1 MKTEE
6 TVLELKPPLTK
17 DIRMYCFVCTGNTCR
32 SPMAAALL
40 NDLGQSRGIFAFS
53 RGTAVTPGAPI
64 AENAA
69 AALRAAGVEPA
80 GRNDYTRHRAAQL
93 TREGFE
99 MCDGVFALTPAHA
112 QQILFAFPE
121 YAGRV
126 RILGDIADPYG
137 GTLEQYAACLEE
149 IRGALRAL
157 FPYLF
162 DGDAKS

>member
-1 MKTEE
+1 LKTEE
-6 TVLELKPPLTK
+6 TVLELKHPLTK

-93 TREGFE
+93 TREDFE

>member
-6 TVLELKPPLTK
+6 TVLELKHPLTK

-93 TREGFE
+93 TREDFE

-137 GTLEQYAACLEE
+137 GTPEQYAACLEE

>member
-6 TVLELKPPLTK
+6 TVLELKHPLTK

-93 TREGFE
+93 TREDFE

-157 FPYLF
+157 FPYLV

>member
-6 TVLELKPPLTK
+6 TVLELKHPLTK

-93 TREGFE
+93 TREDFE

-157 FPYLF
+157 LPYLF

>member
-6 TVLELKPPLTK
+6 TVLELKHPLTK

-53 RGTAVTPGAPI
+53 RGTAVTPARRSP
-64 AENAA
+64 ENAA

-93 TREGFE
+93 TREDFE

>member
-6 TVLELKPPLTK
+6 TVLELKHPLTK

-40 NDLGQSRGIFAFS
+40 NHLGQSHGIFAFS
-53 RGTAVTPGAPI
+53 RGTAVTAGSPM

-69 AALRAAGVEPA
+69 VALRAAGVEPA

-93 TREGFE
+93 TREDFE
-99 MCDGVFALTPAHA
+99 MCDGMFALTPAHA

-137 GTLEQYAACLEE
+137 GTPEQYVACLAE
-149 IRGALRAL
+149 IREALRTL

>member
-6 TVLELKPPLTK
+6 TVLELKHPLTK

-40 NDLGQSRGIFAFS
+40 NHLGQSHGIFAFS
-53 RGTAVTPGAPI
+53 RGTAVTAGAPI

-69 AALRAAGVEPA
+69 AALRAAGVEPS

-93 TREGFE
+93 TREDFE

-137 GTLEQYAACLEE
+137 STPEQYAACLEE
-149 IRGALRAL
+149 IRGTLRAL